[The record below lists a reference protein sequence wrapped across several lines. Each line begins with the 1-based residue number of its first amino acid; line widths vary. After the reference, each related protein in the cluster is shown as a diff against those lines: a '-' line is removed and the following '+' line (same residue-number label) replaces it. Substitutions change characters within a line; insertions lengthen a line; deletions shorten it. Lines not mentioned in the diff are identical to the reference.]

1 MFDLKS
7 IQSNLTYKESFAI
20 KAVPKTRINW
30 PRKVRE
36 SILDSD
42 SLSQGVMGWAYRVP
56 GGQDAGL
63 RGQRVNLQGPRMSGV
78 GPQGPRGSI
87 GRPSGSQAVKG

>member
-7 IQSNLTYKESFAI
+7 IQLNLTYKESFAI

-78 GPQGPRGSI
+78 TLLRTC
-87 GRPSGSQAVKG
+87 KK